1 MRLDL
6 IPERD
11 RFIPGRHSQ
20 PDIQRTESTS
30 PEWQWPS
37 RLRGAV
43 WAFLSGLLQAS
54 QGSYQ
59 IAIRLAKDL
68 YPSRPA
74 S

>member
-11 RFIPGRHSQ
+11 RFIPGWHGQ
-20 PDIQRTESTS
+20 PDIQRTEFTS

-37 RLRGAV
+37 RLRRAV
-43 WAFLSGLLQAS
+43 WAFLSSLVQAS

-59 IAIRLAKDL
+59 HT
-68 YPSRPA
+68 PSRGKMKTILRD